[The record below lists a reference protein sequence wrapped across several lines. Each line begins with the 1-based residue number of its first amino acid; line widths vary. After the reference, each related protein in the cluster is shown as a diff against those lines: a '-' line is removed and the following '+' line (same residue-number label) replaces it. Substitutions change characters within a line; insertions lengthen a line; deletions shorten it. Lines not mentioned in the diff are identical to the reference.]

1 MHPPTHLLINP
12 FIDPCIHHHMTYRT
26 APGSG
31 DPLAVSPILEAS
43 DYEGTCHMMMMMIM
57 MTMMMVMMM
66 MAVMIVMMMIM
77 MVIMMMMM
85 MAMMVMLVV
94 MMMMMIEMMSKI
106 ECDPFCEDSQSIVQ
120 YLPSE
125 VMTTIR
131 CESFEN
137 AHTDRP
143 SMPA

>member
-1 MHPPTHLLINP
+1 
-12 FIDPCIHHHMTYRT
+12 MTYRT

-43 DYEGTCHMMMMMIM
+43 DYEGTCHMMMTI
-57 MTMMMVMMM
+57 MMVMMM
-66 MAVMIVMMMIM
+66 TMMEMMMIM
-77 MVIMMMMM
+77 IDV
-85 MAMMVMLVV
+85 
-94 MMMMMIEMMSKI
+94 SG
-106 ECDPFCEDSQSIVQ
+106 EDYQPIVQ
-120 YLPSE
+120 YVPSE

-143 SMPA
+143 SMPI